1 MATTRQ
7 STDTPSAAATGAWR
21 PQLATTSGR
30 RAVLAAA
37 IVIGITA
44 AALLGRPNP
53 AILAEPDLAAVLRL
67 MGAIKLAIAAGV
79 AALVWSRAAGAT
91 TPGRYTAY
99 VAATALLATTGT
111 LVVKLA
117 VVLLTSV
124 VFHATL
130 LSLGLLA
137 LGDTRLAKGA
147 LKRR

>member
-7 STDTPSAAATGAWR
+7 STDTPSATVARR
-21 PQLATTSGR
+21 PLLATTSGR

-37 IVIGITA
+37 ILLGITA

-53 AILAEPDLAAVLRL
+53 AILADPDLAAVLRL
-67 MGAIKLAIAAGV
+67 MGTIKLAVASGV
-79 AALVWSRAAGAT
+79 AALVWWRAAGAT

-130 LSLGLLA
+130 LALGLLA
-137 LGDTRLAKGA
+137 LGDTRLARGP